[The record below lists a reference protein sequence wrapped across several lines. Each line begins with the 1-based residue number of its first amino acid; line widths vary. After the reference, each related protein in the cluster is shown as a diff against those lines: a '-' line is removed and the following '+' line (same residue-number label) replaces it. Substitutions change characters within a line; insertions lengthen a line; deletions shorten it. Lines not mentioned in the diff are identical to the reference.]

1 MPDLHLEGVHLNR
14 SLWPEEAH
22 RKMLQS
28 PKQTTNELDS
38 SVELKACV
46 SERTPLAGDTEH
58 DEAGDELTWADLVLD
73 PSFP

>member
-1 MPDLHLEGVHLNR
+1 MVTSHGSDAINPDLQAEYH
-14 SLWPEEAH
+14 SYYSIFCKPEE
-22 RKMLQS
+22 
-28 PKQTTNELDS
+28 S